1 MRRRTQTGRGNRT
14 QYPWECRFLYV
25 FLWLGAEIS
34 QDMERERARET
45 LGNILCWRQK
55 GNIRQENQ
63 SNDTA
68 TWIGWHDL
76 LEDWSNEI
84 VRMWPDSLLSLMSQR
99 CPHLHRKRKWT
110 TCTGFTLLQTH
121 TNTQK
126 PSAWTNKELIKEI
139 RSQHPHLSLQS
150 LCWCARLVK
159 RIQAR
164 LYPPAGPKVG

>member
-14 QYPWECRFLYV
+14 QYSDHENVDFFCGWGLKYPKTW
-25 FLWLGAEIS
+25 
-34 QDMERERARET
+34 RERARET
-45 LGNILCWRQK
+45 LGNVSCWRQK

-84 VRMWPDSLLSLMSQR
+84 VRMWPESLLSLKLPSPSQKKKMD
-99 CPHLHRKRKWT
+99 HLHRLGHT
-110 TCTGFTLLQTH
+110 DTFT
-121 TNTQK
+121 NAQK
-126 PSAWTNKELIKEI
+126 PSAWTNKRLIKEI
-139 RSQHPHLSLQS
+139 RSKHPHLSLQS
-150 LCWCARLVK
+150 LCWCARLVN